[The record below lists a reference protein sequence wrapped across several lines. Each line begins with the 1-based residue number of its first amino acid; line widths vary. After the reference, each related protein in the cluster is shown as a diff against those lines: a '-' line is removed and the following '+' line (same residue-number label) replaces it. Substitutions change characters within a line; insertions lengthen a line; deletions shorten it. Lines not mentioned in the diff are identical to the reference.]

1 MSENKTISVVDL
13 IQGPT
18 EEYQINQYI
27 LTFTDMTRGMVWVN
41 SSKEL
46 LQAGDTIEVNQT
58 GNINWKYNNE
68 QQVIPK
74 YKISSTIQDKT
85 TKKSSKKVITETDMF
100 YHKLAF
106 EYLKEKDILTL
117 YNLNTLCRVGTFQT
131 ILTNEMKEDETL
143 LLFEDELIK
152 QTERFNNTL
161 KKQK

>member
-1 MSENKTISVVDL
+1 MNDTKTISVVDL

-74 YKISSTIQDKT
+74 YKINSTIQNKT
-85 TKKSSKKVITETDMF
+85 TKKTPKTVITETDMF

-106 EYLKEKDILTL
+106 EYLKEKNLLTL
-117 YNLNTLCRVGTFQT
+117 TNLNTLCGSFQT
-131 ILTNEMKEDETL
+131 IVTKT
-143 LLFEDELIK
+143 FEDDTLGKLDEQIVITQEQL
-152 QTERFNNTL
+152 NNN

>member
-1 MSENKTISVVDL
+1 MNDTKTISVVDL

-74 YKISSTIQDKT
+74 YKITSTIQNKT
-85 TKKSSKKVITETDMF
+85 TQKTPKTVITETDMF
-100 YHKLAF
+100 YHRLAF
-106 EYLKEKDILTL
+106 DYLKEKNILTL
-117 YNLNTLCRVGTFQT
+117 DNLNALCHDNGFQT
-131 ILTNEMKEDETL
+131 IMTNEIKEEGKLQRLEEALINETQ
-143 LLFEDELIK
+143 I
-152 QTERFNNTL
+152 TY
-161 KKQK
+161 

>member
-1 MSENKTISVVDL
+1 MNDTKTISVVDL

-18 EEYQINQYI
+18 EEDQINQYI

-85 TKKSSKKVITETDMF
+85 TKKTPKRVITETDMF
-100 YHKLAF
+100 YHRLAF
-106 EYLKEKDILTL
+106 DYLKEKNILTL
-117 YNLNTLCRVGTFQT
+117 DNLNALCHDNGFQT
-131 ILTNEMKEDETL
+131 IMTNEIKEEGKLQRLEEALINETQ
-143 LLFEDELIK
+143 I
-152 QTERFNNTL
+152 TY
-161 KKQK
+161 